1 MILLDAWKPFTL
13 GLQGYYL
20 MFVCTESQDVK
31 WIEKCNLV
39 RNMIK
44 FENDTLHF
52 VTNINRVDMLDAFI
66 AASLIIGFHLRL
78 RYNEIIPNADL
89 LIELCALFSRTTE
102 YVLLNEYILICITS
116 KFNRRANMTILRYT

>member
-1 MILLDAWKPFTL
+1 
-13 GLQGYYL
+13 
-20 MFVCTESQDVK
+20 
-31 WIEKCNLV
+31 
-39 RNMIK
+39 MIK

-89 LIELCALFSRTTE
+89 LIELCALFSR
-102 YVLLNEYILICITS
+102 ICTS
-116 KFNRRANMTILRYT
+116 K